1 MFTPE
6 ICRAAR
12 ALIDISQDEL
22 ATLAN
27 VGLSTVRN
35 FEAGR
40 SVPVPNNQAAII
52 AVLEGKGVQL
62 IGFGEASTGGGF
74 GVRMAGR

>member
-1 MFTPE
+1 MLTPQT
-6 ICRAAR
+6 CRAGR
-12 ALIDISQDEL
+12 ALIDMSQSEL

-40 SVPVPNNQAAII
+40 SVPVPNNQAAIV
-52 AVLEGKGVQL
+52 AVLEEKGVRF
-62 IGFGEASTGGGF
+62 IGAGAASAGGGF

>member
-6 ICRAAR
+6 TCRAGR
-12 ALIDISQDEL
+12 ALIDMSQADL

-40 SVPVPNNQAAII
+40 SVPVPNNKAALV
-52 AVLEGKGVQL
+52 AVLEGKGIRF
-62 IGFGEASTGGGF
+62 IGAGEASTGGV
-74 GVRMAGR
+74 GVRLAGR